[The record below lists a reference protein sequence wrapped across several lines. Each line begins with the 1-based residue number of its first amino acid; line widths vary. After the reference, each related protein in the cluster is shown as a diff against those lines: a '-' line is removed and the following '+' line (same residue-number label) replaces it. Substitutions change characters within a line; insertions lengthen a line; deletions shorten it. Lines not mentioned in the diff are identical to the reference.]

1 MSLFQC
7 SICKEK
13 YYSPILVKRHQES
26 EHTGQEGT
34 VATFN
39 YQCPQC
45 KMVMGHPDS
54 VKNHAMNMHGIQ
66 MVNPVEVAA

>member
-1 MSLFQC
+1 MSLYQC

-13 YYSPILVKRHQES
+13 FLNPTLVIRHQADQ
-26 EHTGQEGT
+26 HAGQEGVT
-34 VATFN
+34 ATLN

-45 KMVMGHPDS
+45 KMTMGHPES

-66 MVNPVEVAA
+66 VVVPVEVAG